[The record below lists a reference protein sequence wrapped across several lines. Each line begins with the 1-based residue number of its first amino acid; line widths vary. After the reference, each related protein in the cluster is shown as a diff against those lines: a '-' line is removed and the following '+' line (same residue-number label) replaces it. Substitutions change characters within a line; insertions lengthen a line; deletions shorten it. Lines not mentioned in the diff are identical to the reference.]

1 MAINQLESRP
11 PPVSISPSQWP
22 QNMPW
27 TPCSCLS
34 QRKMDGMWPW
44 AKKTIRN
51 GGVSSKTDGIV
62 IMPPKKQM
70 DQMVYDS
77 IIIQYYLWRFLM
89 IMGWFAKKLAI
100 SSGFAGWLPP
110 SKRLQ
115 KLMEIQ
121 SFPFYSRF
129 SIPFGWC
136 TGAYIF
142 KNLPFAN
149 PLCKFQH
156 VRVICRK
163 WFQN

>member
-27 TPCSCLS
+27 TPRSCLS

-62 IMPPKKQM
+62 IMSPKKQM

-89 IMGWFAKKLAI
+89 INGVTRQEIGDFIGICWMITPEQTFTETYGNPVVSLLQSIFHTI
-100 SSGFAGWLPP
+100 WLVYW
-110 SKRLQ
+110 SVHLQ
-115 KLMEIQ
+115 KI
-121 SFPFYSRF
+121 
-129 SIPFGWC
+129 
-136 TGAYIF
+136 A
-142 KNLPFAN
+142 
-149 PLCKFQH
+149 LC
-156 VRVICRK
+156 
-163 WFQN
+163 